1 MPGAPIAFHAMT
13 ETMQIACMGCVL
25 HSIVSMK
32 TRPMKRR
39 GTPSFLRGD
48 LPSDLGARVLAARRA
63 AGLSR
68 RHAAARAFIDYRTL
82 ARIERGPQLPSM
94 TTLLAIARG
103 LNVDLVDLAPAW
115 RADQDE
121 IEESGLHSPGPALRR
136 IRKAR
141 GVSLTSAAVAAGVS
155 PSTLS
160 RLERGLTA
168 PARITAMGDR
178 ANGAIGDYDLAV
190 TSADLAAILGY
201 PSPAAL
207 TNACRPPRTTG
218 LTSTSLA

>member
-1 MPGAPIAFHAMT
+1 
-13 ETMQIACMGCVL
+13 
-25 HSIVSMK
+25 
-32 TRPMKRR
+32 MKRR

-48 LPSDLGARVLAARRA
+48 LPPDLGARVLAARKA
-63 AGLSR
+63 AGLS
-68 RHAAARAFIDYRTL
+68 
-82 ARIERGPQLPSM
+82 
-94 TTLLAIARG
+94 
-103 LNVDLVDLAPAW
+103 VDLAPAW